1 MLVFKRQIL
10 DILRVNNNLA
20 GGICVITGR
29 LCAAIIG
36 GGGFFRFFGI
46 FGHNYLR
53 SGFAHPDQIY
63 DQIARINLNAA
74 TSIDNRLKTTMSKE
88 RTKADLAES
97 VEGYVV

>member
-1 MLVFKRQIL
+1 
-10 DILRVNNNLA
+10 VNNNLA

-36 GGGFFRFFGI
+36 GSGFFRFLGI

-53 SGFAHPDQIY
+53 SGFAHIDQIY

-74 TSIDNRLKTTMSKE
+74 NSIDNPLKTTMLKE
-88 RTKADLAES
+88 RKKADLAES
-97 VEGYVV
+97 FQGYVA

>member
-1 MLVFKRQIL
+1 
-10 DILRVNNNLA
+10 VNNNLA

-53 SGFAHPDQIY
+53 SGIAHTDQNY
-63 DQIARINLNAA
+63 DQIAGINLNAA

-88 RTKADLAES
+88 RIKPDLAKS
-97 VEGYVV
+97 VHGYVI